1 MKKLIEIFYK
11 EPPKINLKNSRE
23 VIEEYVR
30 QHEEMKNEFKL
41 TVITLLLFSIIL
53 CALFIIYR

>member
-11 EPPKINLKNSRE
+11 EAPKINFKNSRE

-30 QHEEMKNEFKL
+30 QHEEMQNEFKL
-41 TVITLLLFSIIL
+41 SIITLLLCLLIL